1 MTNIPGSHYHPFSQ
15 SSMHTVNL
23 IQSSS
28 VFMSIFV
35 IKLYINLV
43 KQPQYKS
50 NAAARCGVKLKVM
63 MTELHSHLYQS
74 DS

>member
-1 MTNIPGSHYHPFSQ
+1 
-15 SSMHTVNL
+15 
-23 IQSSS
+23 
-28 VFMSIFV
+28 MSIFV

-50 NAAARCGVKLKVM
+50 NAAACCGVKLKVM
-63 MTELHSHLYQS
+63 MTELLSHLYQS